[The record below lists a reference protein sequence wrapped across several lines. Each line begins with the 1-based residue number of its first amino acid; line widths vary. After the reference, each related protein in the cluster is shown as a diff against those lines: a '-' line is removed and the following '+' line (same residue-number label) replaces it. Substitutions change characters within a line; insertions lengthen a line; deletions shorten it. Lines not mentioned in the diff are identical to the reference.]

1 MKVGPKYKIA
11 RRLGAQV
18 FEKTQGKKYAL
29 REGEQRVVKG
39 SNRPKTD
46 FALQMLEKQRV
57 RFTYVITERRLSNYA
72 AEVLEKR
79 LAKPEEKFF
88 ELLETRLDSVI
99 LRAGFAPT
107 RFMAKQLASHGH
119 FTVNGTK
126 VTVPSLRIKKG
137 DVLSVREG
145 SKNKPMFT
153 NLVETNKDAKIPNWL
168 SSDFEKKVINVTGMP
183 TYAPTECAF
192 NLTTVL
198 EYYRR

>member
-29 REGEQRVVKG
+29 REGENSVR

-57 RFTYVITERRLSNYA
+57 RFTYVITERQLGNYA
-72 AEVLEKR
+72 NEVLEKR
-79 LAKPEEKFF
+79 LSKPEEKLF

-126 VTVPSLRIKKG
+126 VTVPSMRIKKG
-137 DVLSVREG
+137 DVVAVREG
-145 SKNKPMFT
+145 SKNKPMFAG
-153 NLVETNKDAKIPNWL
+153 LAEKAKELRIPTWL
-168 SSDFEKKVINVTGMP
+168 SADYEKKVINVTGVP
-183 TYAPTECAF
+183 SYVPTESAF
-192 NLTTVL
+192 NLSTVL
-198 EYYRR
+198 EFYRR

>member
-1 MKVGPKYKIA
+1 MRVGPKYKIA

-18 FEKTQGKKYAL
+18 FEKTQGKKYAI
-29 REGEQRVVKG
+29 RAGEVSTKG

-57 RFTYVITERRLSNYA
+57 RFTYIITERKLGNYA
-72 AEVLEKR
+72 NEVLEKK
-79 LAKPEEKFF
+79 LAKPEEKLF

-99 LRAGFAPT
+99 LRSGFAPT

-119 FTVNGTK
+119 FTVNGKK
-126 VTVPSLRIKKG
+126 VTVPSLQIKKG
-137 DVLSVREG
+137 DVVAVRDG
-145 SKNKPMFT
+145 SKNKPMFAG
-153 NLVETNKDAKIPNWL
+153 LVEKSKDITVPAWI
-168 SSDFEKKVINVTGMP
+168 SSDFEKKVINIKGLPVF
-183 TYAPTECAF
+183 APAESAF

>member
-72 AEVLEKR
+72 EEVLEKR

-137 DVLSVREG
+137 DVVAVREG
-145 SKNKPMFT
+145 SKNKPMFA

-168 SSDFEKKVINVTGMP
+168 SSDFEKKVINVSGMP

>member
-29 REGEQRVVKG
+29 RAGEAPRT

-57 RFTYVITERRLSNYA
+57 RFTYVITERKLSNYA
-72 AEVLEKR
+72 EEVLEKR

-99 LRAGFAPT
+99 LRSGFAPT

-137 DVLSVREG
+137 DVIAVREG
-145 SKNKPMFT
+145 SKNKPMFVG
-153 NLVETNKDAKIPNWL
+153 LDEKNKEVKIPAWL
-168 SSDFEKKVINVTGMP
+168 SSDFEQKVINIVGMP
-183 TYAPTECAF
+183 NYVSTECAF

>member
-1 MKVGPKYKIA
+1 MRVGPKYKIA

-29 REGEQRVVKG
+29 REGETMTKG

-57 RFTYVITERRLSNYA
+57 RFTYIITERMLGNYA

-126 VTVPSLRIKKG
+126 ATVPSMRIKKG
-137 DVLSVREG
+137 DVVAVREG
-145 SKNKPMFT
+145 SKNKPMFVG
-153 NLVETNKDAKIPNWL
+153 LVERAKELKIPAWI
-168 SSDFEKKVINVTGMP
+168 SADYEKKVINITGVP
-183 TYAPTECAF
+183 LYVPVESAF

>member
-29 REGEQRVVKG
+29 RAGEQRVVKG

-137 DVLSVREG
+137 DVLAVREG
-145 SKNKPMFT
+145 SKNKPMFA
-153 NLVETNKDAKIPNWL
+153 NLVETNKDVKIPNWL

-183 TYAPTECAF
+183 THAPTECAF

>member
-29 REGEQRVVKG
+29 KEGENTRG
-39 SNRPKTD
+39 SSRPKTD

-57 RFTYVITERRLSNYA
+57 RFTYVITARQLKNYA
-72 AEVLEKR
+72 DEVLEKR
-79 LAKPEEKFF
+79 LTKPEEKLF

-119 FTVNGTK
+119 FTVNGVK
-126 VTVPSLRIKKG
+126 VTVPSMRIKKG
-137 DVLSVREG
+137 DVVAVREG
-145 SKNKPMFT
+145 SKNKAMFAG
-153 NLVETNKDAKIPNWL
+153 LAERAKDIQTPAWV
-168 SSDFEKKVINVTGMP
+168 SADYEKKVINVTGMP
-183 TYAPTECAF
+183 VYVPTQSAF

-198 EYYRR
+198 EFYRR

>member
-11 RRLGAQV
+11 RRLGAQI

-29 REGEQRVVKG
+29 RAGEAPRT

-57 RFTYVITERRLSNYA
+57 RFTYVITERKLSNYA
-72 AEVLEKR
+72 EEVLEKR

-99 LRAGFAPT
+99 LRSGFAPT

-137 DVLSVREG
+137 DVIAVREG
-145 SKNKPMFT
+145 SKNKPMFVG
-153 NLVETNKDAKIPNWL
+153 LDEKNKESKIPAWL
-168 SSDFEKKVINVTGMP
+168 SSDFEQKVINVTGMP
-183 TYAPTECAF
+183 NYVPTECAF